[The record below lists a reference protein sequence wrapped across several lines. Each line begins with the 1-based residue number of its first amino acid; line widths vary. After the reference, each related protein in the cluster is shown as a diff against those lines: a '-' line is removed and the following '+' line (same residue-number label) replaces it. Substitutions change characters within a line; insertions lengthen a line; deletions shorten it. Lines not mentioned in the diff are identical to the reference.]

1 MKLLKKLEITHDKLF
16 KQPAFILWLVLASL
30 TLSIMLLLLLINY
43 MLPMGD
49 FYSYLAEWRIFGVL
63 LFAAFT
69 FMLSILNSEHRT
81 VQTKYQIN
89 ATESKNRTDLFLSH
103 YKFNIELL
111 EKMKITR
118 SEEGFT
124 EVLSLN
130 IVSPS
135 VTYRMFYPRN
145 NIRDGVID
153 LMPVNI
159 KDSTLQVIESIY
171 ERHKT
176 ISDEN
181 TGEVKNKPHGNF
193 EELINRGR
201 LIELIYNNSYLTLE
215 SLLTSHGMKIESHTT
230 NGEASTVKRNVFA
243 SVAPWDTHVLET
255 MLIFWI
261 EVNAWLGSDIDEKTV
276 KNIKSQ
282 FGEFTENMFN
292 DCY

>member
-16 KQPAFILWLVLASL
+16 KQPAFILWLTLASL
-30 TLSIMLLLLLINY
+30 TLSIMLLLLFINY

-49 FYSYLAEWRIFGVL
+49 FYSYLAEWRVFGVL

-118 SEEGFT
+118 REEEFT

-135 VTYRMFYPRN
+135 VTYRMFYPHN

-153 LMPVNI
+153 LMPVSI

-171 ERHKT
+171 ERHELINNKNK
-176 ISDEN
+176 E
-181 TGEVKNKPHGNF
+181 GVKNKPQGKF
-193 EELINRGR
+193 ETLMNRGGS
-201 LIELIYNNSYLTLE
+201 LETTYNNPYLKLE
-215 SLLTSHGMKIESHTT
+215 SLLTSHGMKVESHTAR
-230 NGEASTVKRNVFA
+230 GEVSTVKRSVF
-243 SVAPWDTHVLET
+243 SGVNPWDIHVLET
-255 MLIFWI
+255 MLSFWF
-261 EVNAWLGSDIDEKTV
+261 EVNAWLGSDIDEKIV
-276 KNIKSQ
+276 ENIKSQ
-282 FGEFTENMFN
+282 FSEFTKNMFN

>member
-201 LIELIYNNSYLTLE
+201 LIELIYNNSYFTLE

>member
-1 MKLLKKLEITHDKLF
+1 
-16 KQPAFILWLVLASL
+16 
-30 TLSIMLLLLLINY
+30 
-43 MLPMGD
+43 MGD

-201 LIELIYNNSYLTLE
+201 LIELIYNNSYFTLE

>member
-16 KQPAFILWLVLASL
+16 KQPAFILWLALASL

-181 TGEVKNKPHGNF
+181 KGEVKNKPQVNF
-193 EELINRGR
+193 EELISRGR
-201 LIELIYNNSYLTLE
+201 LIELIYNNSYFTLE

-261 EVNAWLGSDIDEKTV
+261 EVNTWLGSDIDEKTV